1 MNVVQKLSRITLIC
15 SGPERLAVFYESAFG
30 FARTGEV
37 SIIEPAFAKLLGIAG
52 ATARSIT
59 LQLGE
64 EEIELLG
71 VHPLG
76 RLYPRSVLGP
86 NSLFQHFAIVAS
98 DMRLA
103 YARLSTR
110 GGWKTIST
118 DGPQLLPAS
127 SGGVTAYKFR
137 DPEGHPLE
145 LIAFPT
151 GTTPARWQRS
161 SAAECLGIDHSAISI
176 TATERSIA
184 FYERLG
190 LARIGGSLNIG
201 PAQEKLD
208 DVAGAVVKVTAL
220 APPTFSTPHVELL
233 CYRGGFDGET
243 ALPDTNDIA
252 ATSLVMKV
260 ENEVAL
266 KGLCAQSPSTLLSG
280 PVRFERGALRA
291 ILRDPDG
298 HLLTFEA
305 SH

>member
-1 MNVVQKLSRITLIC
+1 VNLVQNLSRITLVC
-15 SGPERLAVFYESAFG
+15 SEPERLAVFYESAFG
-30 FARTGEV
+30 FVRTGDV
-37 SIIEPAFAKLLGIAG
+37 SITEPAFAKLLGIAG

-64 EEIELLG
+64 QEIELLG

-76 RLYPRSVLGP
+76 RPYPRPVLGR
-86 NSLFQHFAIVAS
+86 SALFQHFAIVAS
-98 DMRLA
+98 DTGRA
-103 YARLSTR
+103 YERLSER
-110 GGWKTIST
+110 GDWTAIST
-118 DGPQLLPAS
+118 DGPQLLPPS

-145 LIAFPT
+145 LIAFPS
-151 GTTPARWQRS
+151 GATPARWQRYS
-161 SAAECLGIDHSAISI
+161 RAECLGIDHSAISVA
-176 TATERSIA
+176 ATERSVEYYEA
-184 FYERLG
+184 FG
-190 LARIGGSLNIG
+190 LTRTGGSLNIG
-201 PAQEKLD
+201 PDQDKLD
-208 DVAGAVVKVTAL
+208 NIVRASVEVTAL
-220 APPTFSTPHVELL
+220 EPPQIPTPHVELL
-233 CYRGGFDGET
+233 CYRDGFDVET

-252 ATSLVMKV
+252 ATRLVMKV